1 MSATV
6 SAGIGPFQNPVT
18 AHTSAVDGQAE
29 VSSSSSGDVLSGSQ
43 FTVDVTQLTTGDG
56 LQDDQ
61 LRAILE
67 TSTYPTAMFKQTG
80 SVPLPGV
87 AELRNGTTITL
98 SGNLTLHGVTRSVT
112 IPAQITLRGQTI
124 TVAGTIPFRLADYGI
139 HGAGLV
145 SVGDEGTMAFRLV
158 MTR

>member
-1 MSATV
+1 MT
-6 SAGIGPFQNPVT
+6 AGVGPFQNPVT
-18 AHTSAVDGQAE
+18 SRTSAIDGQAD
-29 VSSSSSGDVLSGSQ
+29 VGSSNVLSGSQ

-61 LRAILE
+61 LRSILE
-67 TSTYPTAMFKQTG
+67 VNTYPTAGFAQTG
-80 SVPLPGV
+80 SVQLPAV
-87 AELRNGTTITL
+87 SELRSGTNITL
-98 SGNLTLHGVTRSVT
+98 AGNLTLHGVTRSVT
-112 IPAQITLRGQTI
+112 IPAQFTLNGQTV

-139 HGAGLV
+139 HGSGLV